1 MEERIKR
8 KKPKIVAEVGTMHYD
23 WSKNIHPPPTADKIP
38 IT

>member
-23 WSKNIHPPPTADKIP
+23 WSKNIHPPTADKIP